1 MNDFAFNYTTKTFY
15 NEMLSVTVKKDQVVF
30 AFFGVWAFWVFFLT
44 LFNVKEYVYLLLA
57 ACFLEHWK
65 RRQMCL
71 KHSWDLTS
79 LEDEEVQ

>member
-1 MNDFAFNYTTKTFY
+1 MKCF
-15 NEMLSVTVKKDQVVF
+15 LLQSKKIKLF
-30 AFFGVWAFWVFFLT
+30 LLFLGFGRFGFFFLT

>member
-1 MNDFAFNYTTKTFY
+1 MCP
-15 NEMLSVTVKKDQVVF
+15 
-30 AFFGVWAFWVFFLT
+30 
-44 LFNVKEYVYLLLA
+44 LLA

-79 LEDEEVQ
+79 LEDEEVQHFACIVVYLSCIVVEVCRISRHFSALGC

>member
-1 MNDFAFNYTTKTFY
+1 MFLGGFV
-15 NEMLSVTVKKDQVVF
+15 SVLMSLCN
-30 AFFGVWAFWVFFLT
+30 FL
-44 LFNVKEYVYLLLA
+44 VA

-79 LEDEEVQ
+79 LEDEEVLKTLLGERGGGGAHVKQ